1 MLIFVSKT
9 WKVPPLQAL
18 TNFDFYCNILI
29 VSKNRCFLEVPE
41 NIERRLVML
50 NFAIIEDDEK
60 ILKNL
65 YHYLESIFMQHDFD
79 AEIGIHTTNVDS
91 LLSYI
96 NKNKVDVLI
105 LDIDLN
111 STLSGLEIAK
121 KVRSSNKDCYII
133 FETAHLEFGLMAY
146 RFKTFDY
153 ISKPITRQRLED
165 CIIRLFEDVSG
176 VSKRFIRIDNKNTI
190 IAEKEI
196 KYIKRDGM
204 KIVFHTNSRDY
215 EIYSSFSKIQDKLP
229 ENFVRCHKSFI
240 ANVDNITKVESTDN
254 MVYFNNSCCEIGPK
268 YKNYFLEV
276 INKRGNFK

>member
-1 MLIFVSKT
+1 
-9 WKVPPLQAL
+9 
-18 TNFDFYCNILI
+18 
-29 VSKNRCFLEVPE
+29 
-41 NIERRLVML
+41 ML

-65 YHYLESIFMQHDFD
+65 YRYLESIFMQHDFD
-79 AEIGIHTTNVDS
+79 AEIGIHTTNVDK

-105 LDIDLN
+105 LDIDLS

-121 KVRSSNKDCYII
+121 KVRNVNKDCYII

-165 CIIRLFEDVSG
+165 CIIRLFDDISG

-204 KIVFHTNSRDY
+204 KLVFHTNSRDY

-229 ENFVRCHKSFI
+229 DNFVRCHKSYI
-240 ANVDNITKVESTDN
+240 ANVDNISRIELSKSALFFDKSEKC
-254 MVYFNNSCCEIGPK
+254 YIGPK
-268 YKNYFLEV
+268 YKDTFIET
-276 INKRGNFK
+276 INLRKE